1 MLRGIRQLQGKEP
14 LDMSISLLSPPA
26 ADRTFNDGIM
36 GLPLTVFR
44 PALAARRAISLCTAK
59 PRLFVVGI
67 IDTRADLPLQEVD
80 AWQQEPVFDGRS
92 SAVVVHIRQRK
103 GNTHPEVS
111 LEAVTLALT
120 GITRRDNCV
129 FTGAYA
135 GTEHYAFTEVLE
147 DTLGYPVTGPLPIRA
162 PVCGSY

>member
-1 MLRGIRQLQGKEP
+1 
-14 LDMSISLLSPPA
+14 MSISLLSPPA
-26 ADRTFNDGIM
+26 TRRVFDDGIM
-36 GLPLTVFR
+36 GLPVTVFR
-44 PALAARRAISLCTAK
+44 PALADRGAISLCTAK

-67 IDTRADLPLQEVD
+67 ADTRGDLPLQEID

-103 GNTHPEVS
+103 GNIHPEVS
-111 LEAVTLALT
+111 LEAVTLTLT
-120 GITRRDNCV
+120 GITRRSHCV

-147 DTLGYPVTGPLPIRA
+147 KILGYPVAGPLPIRA
-162 PVCGSY
+162 PVGSSY